1 MKRYHF
7 LLDIRDFP
15 HSFLEKSLPFTDKEK
30 YNNAKK
36 YVAYYYQYT
45 RIFDDPFYDYPSFS
59 KLFEMYSKSEET
71 KYWDLIQLL
80 VNIKTLKKWSDEYGN
95 NMANPWL
102 RTLVKELKMF
112 IPFVHDLLI
121 IAYDN
126 KMFNSLDY
134 SNLPPPLAYAY
145 RHIDQIKAQRE
156 ERLNQ
161 FYKTLE
167 EQPNFDD
174 DIEAYFLEKEKYK
187 LGETK
192 KKKQAISLEEEAN
205 KNISLEEEANKNIS
219 LKEEANKRKPD
230 LPTLNH
236 YYNDTDD
243 SDTEEEF
250 DYLLRLIRSNQT
262 FIESFIDPFDN
273 NSLISLYA
281 EEKPEEFEELVQNY
295 CNYKAIGDPC
305 TDYDKKNAD
314 KNCLVSQ
321 VYYFFRESIQKFL
334 AFASH
339 KGKNIDSSEWSDLP
353 DEWKNILKNYNPKIE
368 SEISDEN
375 NDEDYKE

>member
-45 RIFDDPFYDYPSFS
+45 RVFDDPFYDYPSFS

-134 SNLPPPLAYAY
+134 DNLPPPLAYAY

-192 KKKQAISLEEEAN
+192 KKKQAISLEE
-205 KNISLEEEANKNIS
+205 KRQTKSFTSLRDSAEQCKPKIEESTN
-219 LKEEANKRKPD
+219 P
-230 LPTLNH
+230 
-236 YYNDTDD
+236 YYNDTDYYE
-243 SDTEEEF
+243 TKGEF
-250 DYLLRLIRSNQT
+250 DNTLEGIKARKEAIDDFIKAFNDSRVMEEYYYEKPDQYQALAQKYKNYLYLGQPNEYYSHAN
-262 FIESFIDPFDN
+262 
-273 NSLISLYA
+273 A
-281 EEKPEEFEELVQNY
+281 EENNEISRASYEFYE
-295 CNYKAIGDPC
+295 AID
-305 TDYDKKNAD
+305 
-314 KNCLVSQ
+314 
-321 VYYFFRESIQKFL
+321 KFL
-334 AFASH
+334 RDFASERLTPIE
-339 KGKNIDSSEWSDLP
+339 KLALPENLQDYFDSLDSQ
-353 DEWKNILKNYNPKIE
+353 K
-368 SEISDEN
+368 
-375 NDEDYKE
+375 

>member
-7 LLDIRDFP
+7 LLDMRDFP

-80 VNIKTLKKWSDEYGN
+80 VNIKTLRKWSDEYGN

-134 SNLPPPLAYAY
+134 DNLPPPLAYAY
-145 RHIDQIKAQRE
+145 RHIDQIKAKRE

-174 DIEAYFLEKEKYK
+174 DIEAYYIDKEKYK

-250 DYLLRLIRSNQT
+250 DYLLRLIQSNQT

-295 CNYKAIGDPC
+295 CNYNAIGDPC

-321 VYYFFRESIQKFL
+321 VYYNFKESIQKFL
-334 AFASH
+334 AFASN

>member
-134 SNLPPPLAYAY
+134 DNLPPPLAYAY

-205 KNISLEEEANKNIS
+205 NNISLEEEANKNIS

-250 DYLLRLIRSNQT
+250 DYLLRLIQSNQT

-295 CNYKAIGDPC
+295 CNYNAIGDPC

-321 VYYFFRESIQKFL
+321 VYYNFKESIQKFL
-334 AFASH
+334 AFASN

>member
-1 MKRYHF
+1 MKKSKLEKVYFFLILLLIKTELYDRINIYKRGGPMKRYHF
-7 LLDIRDFP
+7 LLDMRDFP

-80 VNIKTLKKWSDEYGN
+80 VNIKTLRKWSDEYGN

-134 SNLPPPLAYAY
+134 DNLPPPLAYAY

-156 ERLNQ
+156 EKLNQ

-174 DIEAYFLEKEKYK
+174 DIEAYYIDKEKYK
-187 LGETK
+187 LGENK
-192 KKKQAISLEEEAN
+192 KKKQIISLEEEAN
-205 KNISLEEEANKNIS
+205 K
-219 LKEEANKRKPD
+219 RKPH
-230 LPTLNH
+230 LP
-236 YYNDTDD
+236 TDD
-243 SDTEEEF
+243 SDTKEEF
-250 DYLLRLIRSNQT
+250 DRLLPFIQSNQR
-262 FIESFIDPFDN
+262 FIESFIGSFDN

-281 EEKPEEFEELVQNY
+281 KEKSEEFEELVQNY
-295 CNYKAIGDPC
+295 CNYKAIGAPC

-314 KNCLVSQ
+314 QNCRVSN
-321 VYYFFRESIQKFL
+321 VYSNFEESIQKFL
-334 AFASH
+334 TFASD
-339 KGKNIDSSEWSDLP
+339 KGDLLTPIEWLSIPDNIKSYFRDP
-353 DEWKNILKNYNPKIE
+353 
-368 SEISDEN
+368 
-375 NDEDYKE
+375 DYKE